1 MLEPVFNKK
10 SRQMNGIDMTLSM
23 ELIPAG
29 VLLFCIHIML
39 VECYSICLFS
49 IYTDIDG
56 LF

>member
-1 MLEPVFNKK
+1 
-10 SRQMNGIDMTLSM
+10 MNGIDMTLSM

-49 IYTDIDG
+49 IYTGIDG